1 MHSDRASS
9 TGTGSSQ
16 RIPFDLESRP
26 RLRFVTRMPAH
37 SSLRI
42 AFPAWTRAQSLVLFA
57 VWSVTALLF
66 LVSGVADRKLE
77 AAPAP
82 VPRAQRHEYRHE
94 IDQMEEAWRAAMLKG
109 NSVALESLLADDYT
123 AITAKGAI
131 QTKEQTIDNL
141 KSGGFQLTSLA
152 ISDRKVRI
160 YGTTAVVTSLAELT
174 GSRKDQ
180 ELTGRY
186 RYTRVYVRNPQGQ
199 WKIVSFEASRIQEA
213 ADRK

>member
-1 MHSDRASS
+1 
-9 TGTGSSQ
+9 
-16 RIPFDLESRP
+16 
-26 RLRFVTRMPAH
+26 
-37 SSLRI
+37 
-42 AFPAWTRAQSLVLFA
+42 
-57 VWSVTALLF
+57 
-66 LVSGVADRKLE
+66 
-77 AAPAP
+77 
-82 VPRAQRHEYRHE
+82 
-94 IDQMEEAWRAAMLKG
+94 MEEAWRAAMLKG